1 LAARAYAANM
11 ADSDQSDQERTLEPS
26 AKRLAEA
33 RREGQVPR
41 SRHLAHLLML
51 GCAAFALFLFA
62 DSLLADMRAV
72 LARGL
77 TFDATTVRE
86 PARMGARLGEL
97 AGNALLAVA
106 PMLLLLLTAACV
118 APLAVGGWLFSPHLA
133 APRFGRMNP
142 MRGIGRMF
150 SLQAAAELGKVML
163 VAVLIGAV
171 GFGYISTH
179 VEEFAALAGM
189 NLSTGMVHFGRHAG
203 VAFLLLVG
211 TIAAAAAIDVP
222 LQIFTYRKQLR
233 MTPEQA
239 KREAKEADGDPLI
252 KGRIRQAQR
261 AMARKRMMAAVP
273 KADVIVTNP
282 THFAVALKYME
293 ERHRA
298 PLVVAKGS
306 DDVAERIKE
315 LGRENSVPL
324 LEAPPLARALYKH
337 VEIGAEIPATLYSAV
352 AQVLAY
358 VFQLQRFARG
368 TGPRPS
374 EPHDIEVPPGMD
386 PLEPRAKA

>member
-1 LAARAYAANM
+1 LARAHAANM

-26 AKRLAEA
+26 ARRLAEA

-41 SRHLAHLLML
+41 SRHLAHLLLL
-51 GCAAFALFLFA
+51 GCGAFALFLFA
-62 DSLLADMRAV
+62 DPLLDDLRAL

-77 TFDATTVRE
+77 TFDATTVRD
-86 PARMGARLGEL
+86 PGRMGARLGEL
-97 AGNALLAVA
+97 VGNALLAVA
-106 PMLLLLLTAACV
+106 PVLLLLLAASCV

-133 APRFGRMNP
+133 APRFDRMNP
-142 MRGIGRMF
+142 MQGFGRMF
-150 SLQAAAELGKVML
+150 SVQAAAEVGKVLL
-163 VAVLIGAV
+163 VAVLLGAV

-179 VEEFAALAGM
+179 VEDFAALVQM
-189 NLSTGMVHFGRHAG
+189 NLSAGMVNFGRHAG

-211 TIAAAAAIDVP
+211 TLAAAAAIDVP
-222 LQIFTYRKQLR
+222 LQIFSYRKQLR
-233 MTPEQA
+233 MTPDQA
-239 KREAKEADGDPLI
+239 KREQKESDGDPLI
-252 KGRIRQAQR
+252 KARIRSAQR

-282 THFAVALKYME
+282 NHFAIALKYME
-293 ERHRA
+293 ERHGA
-298 PLVVAKGS
+298 PVVVAKGT
-306 DDVAERIKE
+306 DAVAEKIKE
-315 LGRENSVPL
+315 LARENGVPL

-337 VEIGAEIPATLYSAV
+337 VEIGAEIPSTLYAAV

-368 TGPRPS
+368 GGTRPV
-374 EPHDIEVPPGMD
+374 EPHEIEVPPGMD